1 MDKNNAVLVSVLMTA
16 YNREKFVAEAIESV
30 LSSTYKNFELII
42 VDDCSNDRTIEIADE
57 FALKDER
64 IIIYR
69 NEKNLG
75 DYANR
80 NRAAGYAKGKY
91 IKYCDSDDKLFDWT
105 LDYCVQMMEKYPDA
119 GMGILNKNKE
129 LEHEY
134 LNPAETI
141 NMNFFQKEILAIG
154 PSGTILRRE
163 AFEKIGY
170 YKPDYGPA
178 SDMYFNLK
186 MAAHFPIVLLNE
198 DFFFYRR
205 HDGQEFNN
213 KYSYLLYNYK
223 YLKDALDL
231 PAIQLNDHQKRNLL
245 LRAKKSFVRNFLV
258 YIKETRKF
266 VKAVKAIKLSEIG
279 VPGFIKG
286 VSQYSLTGLKNKFD
300 RKIAG
305 SENELSELN

>member
-1 MDKNNAVLVSVLMTA
+1 MDNKNSVLVSVLITA
-16 YNREKFVAEAIESV
+16 YNREQFVAEAIESV
-30 LSSTYKNFELII
+30 LLSTYKNFELIV
-42 VDDCSNDRTIEIADE
+42 VDDCSSDRTVEIVKE
-57 FALKDER
+57 YALKDESVR
-64 IIIYR
+64 FYK

-163 AFEKIGY
+163 AFQKIDY

-231 PAIQLNDHQKRNLL
+231 PALRLNDHQKTTLL

-258 YIKETRKF
+258 YIKETRKL
-266 VKAVKAIKLSEIG
+266 VKAVKAIRLSEIG
-279 VPGFIKG
+279 VSGFIKG
-286 VSQYSLTGLKNKFD
+286 VSQYSLKDLKNKI
-300 RKIAG
+300 R
-305 SENELSELN
+305 

>member
-1 MDKNNAVLVSVLMTA
+1 MTA
-16 YNREKFVAEAIESV
+16 YNRENYLAEAIESV

-42 VDDCSNDRTIEIADE
+42 VDDCSNDRTIEIANE

-119 GMGILNKNKE
+119 GMGIFNKNQE
-129 LEHEY
+129 IEDEY

-141 NMNFFQKEILAIG
+141 NINFFQKEILAIG

-163 AFEKIGY
+163 AFEKLRR
-170 YKPDYGPA
+170 YKAEYGPA

-186 MAAHFPIVLLNE
+186 MAASFPIVLLSNL
-198 DFFFYRR
+198 FFFYRE
-205 HDGQEFNN
+205 HDGQEFKN
-213 KYSYLLYNYK
+213 KYSYLCFNYK
-223 YLKDALDL
+223 YLNDAFQL
-231 PAIQLNDHQKRNLL
+231 PGFPLTKEQKRYLMKK
-245 LRAKKSFVRNFLV
+245 AKRSFAKAFLK
-258 YIKETRKF
+258 YLKETGN
-266 VKAVKAIKLSEIG
+266 VKKAIKAFRLSKIG
-279 VPGFIKG
+279 F
-286 VSQYSLTGLKNKFD
+286 QDF
-300 RKIAG
+300 
-305 SENELSELN
+305 LSGIFQLNVYD

>member
-1 MDKNNAVLVSVLMTA
+1 MDTKNNVLVSVLMTA
-16 YNREKFVAEAIESV
+16 YNRQKFIAEAIESV

-42 VDDCSNDRTIEIADE
+42 VDDCSNDRTVEIANE

-119 GMGILNKNKE
+119 GMGIFNKNQE
-129 LEHEY
+129 IEDEY

-141 NMNFFQKEILAIG
+141 NINFFQKEILAIG
-154 PSGTILRRE
+154 PSGTILRRD
-163 AFEKIGY
+163 AFDKIGY

-186 MAAHFPIVLLNE
+186 MASHYSIVLLNK

-205 HDGQEFNN
+205 HEGQEINN
-213 KYSYLLYNYK
+213 KYSYLLYSYK

-231 PAIQLNDHQKRNLL
+231 QGFRLKDDERKTVLL
-245 LRAKKSFVRNFLV
+245 KAKKSFVRNFLI
-258 YIKETRKF
+258 YIRDTKQF
-266 VKAVKAIKLSEIG
+266 IKAIKAIKLSGIG
-279 VPGFIKG
+279 LSGFIKG
-286 VSQYSLTGLKNKFD
+286 VSRIFSD
-300 RKIAG
+300 RLEK
-305 SENELSELN
+305 EV

>member
-1 MDKNNAVLVSVLMTA
+1 MAV
-16 YNREKFVAEAIESV
+16 
-30 LSSTYKNFELII
+30 
-42 VDDCSNDRTIEIADE
+42 
-57 FALKDER
+57 
-64 IIIYR
+64 
-69 NEKNLG
+69 
-75 DYANR
+75 
-80 NRAAGYAKGKY
+80 
-91 IKYCDSDDKLFDWT
+91 
-105 LDYCVQMMEKYPDA
+105 
-119 GMGILNKNKE
+119 
-129 LEHEY
+129 
-134 LNPAETI
+134 
-141 NMNFFQKEILAIG
+141 
-154 PSGTILRRE
+154 
-163 AFEKIGY
+163 
-170 YKPDYGPA
+170 
-178 SDMYFNLK
+178 
-186 MAAHFPIVLLNE
+186 HFPIVLLNE